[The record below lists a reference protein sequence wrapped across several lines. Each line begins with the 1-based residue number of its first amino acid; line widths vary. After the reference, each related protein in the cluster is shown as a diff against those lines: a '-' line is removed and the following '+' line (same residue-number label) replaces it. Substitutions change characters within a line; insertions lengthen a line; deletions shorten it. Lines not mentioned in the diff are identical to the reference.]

1 MVGAVE
7 PLADGADWWGFYMVA
22 LSGTLLVVHQISVAE
37 HDILLFSKSDTLAF
51 FQYEFLMSFS
61 TMPSLISSWY
71 FV

>member
-1 MVGAVE
+1 
-7 PLADGADWWGFYMVA
+7 MVA